1 MVPYTTQLYDFDV
14 GLYDINSNTTRN
26 HLLATLLLVISLILM
41 QFRFLYLIIYRW
53 LIRLQKYII
62 FMYFQRKYQL

>member
-1 MVPYTTQLYDFDV
+1 MVSYTTQLYDFDV

-41 QFRFLYLIIYRW
+41 QFRFLYLIIY
-53 LIRLQKYII
+53 IGG
-62 FMYFQRKYQL
+62 

>member
-1 MVPYTTQLYDFDV
+1 MVSYTTQLYDFDV